1 LLELPGSFPEQ
12 IDCGVFLTRIPY
24 SGVAGDAWP
33 SQPSRLPIAP
43 FDSVWLVGGHSLDHL
58 CFTLDGDERIQ
69 SRSHHAQR
77 AWALI
82 IMTNSETK
90 MILTPRW
97 YTVSQVAQLLNYG
110 ESKVRMLI
118 ITGQLRSI
126 KDGRSRRILPEW
138 VEAYVQ
144 DRAKSTEDFW

>member
-1 LLELPGSFPEQ
+1 
-12 IDCGVFLTRIPY
+12 
-24 SGVAGDAWP
+24 
-33 SQPSRLPIAP
+33 
-43 FDSVWLVGGHSLDHL
+43 
-58 CFTLDGDERIQ
+58 
-69 SRSHHAQR
+69 
-77 AWALI
+77 LI
-82 IMTNSETK
+82 IMANSEAE

-97 YTVSQVAQLLNYG
+97 YTVAQVAQLLNYG

-144 DRAKSTEDFW
+144 DRARSTEDIW